1 MRKKVLVLGGASVH
15 AKLVDTA
22 HSLGLYVIVTDFL
35 DKRDSPAKQI
45 ADEWWDIDVKD
56 TERLTVKCR
65 ENKIAAVL
73 STHLD
78 PCQRPYFGLCNALGL
93 PCYGTYEA
101 FMKMTDKQLFK
112 EMCKRNG
119 VGVIEE
125 YSIDDIRSGN
135 VSYPVFVKPVDS
147 RGSRGQFVC
156 RTQEET
162 LAAIEAAQ
170 KESSNGKYIVERFVE
185 NAQEVQMTYFVIDH
199 TPYLIRSVDS
209 FRGRSVNMEKVVLCA
224 ISPSES
230 TERYLA
236 SCEGGVRK
244 LIRELDIAFGPVFMQ
259 GFFDGAGF
267 KFFDPGLRFPGVD
280 FELILKEIF
289 KVDILESM
297 WKYALS
303 GEIPKMEPPEGW
315 WKIRGLSAAV
325 LFPTMKAGRISGFSG
340 LDYLERS
347 KAVISYSL
355 RHSKGDEVG
364 WSYNVNQRY
373 AEVDLVA
380 DSIGELRR
388 DISSVQAN
396 FYPVDESGSSLAL
409 ETVVFDDRR

>member
-1 MRKKVLVLGGASVH
+1 MRKKVLILGGASVH
-15 AKLVDTA
+15 VKLVDSA
-22 HSLGLYVIVTDFL
+22 HNLGLYVIVTDFL
-35 DKRDSPAKQI
+35 DKRNSPAKQI
-45 ADEWWDIDVKD
+45 ADESWDIDVKD
-56 TERLTVKCR
+56 TERLAAKCR
-65 ENKIAAVL
+65 ENEIAAVL

-78 PCQRPYFGLCNALGL
+78 PCQRPYFTLCNALGL
-93 PCYGTYEA
+93 PCYGTYQA

-125 YSIDDIRSGN
+125 YSIDDIMSGN

-156 RTQEET
+156 HTKEKA
-162 LAAIEAAQ
+162 LAAIEDAK
-170 KESSNGKYIVERFVE
+170 KESSNGKYIVERFIE
-185 NAQEVQMTYFVIDH
+185 NAQEVQMTYFVINR

-209 FRGRSVNMEKVVLCA
+209 FRGRSANMEKVVLCA

-230 TERYLA
+230 TDRYLE
-236 SCEGGVRK
+236 SCESNVRK
-244 LIRELDIAFGPVFMQ
+244 MIRELDISFGPVFMQ
-259 GFFDGAGF
+259 GFFDGLGF

-280 FELILKEIF
+280 FELILKKVF
-289 KVDILESM
+289 KVDILESL
-297 WKYALS
+297 WKFAL
-303 GEIPKMEPPEGW
+303 GEDIPKMEPPEGW

-325 LFPTMKAGRISGFSG
+325 LFPTMKAGRICGFSG

-355 RHSKGDEVG
+355 RHGKGEEVG

-373 AEVDLVA
+373 AEVDMVA

-388 DISSVQAN
+388 DISSVLGN
-396 FYPVDESGSSLAL
+396 FYPVDEAGNSLAL
-409 ETVVFDDRR
+409 ETVIFYD